1 MARQLRMVRPNLD
14 GLPQLEIPEGY
25 EIRTYQEGDDVH
37 WANVISDSF
46 GGERTPE
53 DARRDIMD
61 QAVFDPEGLYFATY
75 RGTPVGTTC
84 GWKDTPDETD
94 VGIVHMV
101 GVHSAHTGHKL
112 GRCVTLSVL
121 LYLRD
126 HSFKC
131 AKLGTDDFR
140 LPAIKTYLNLG
151 FLPVYVDVTQPE
163 RWREIFRK
171 LDLPVMS
178 NQAEKI
184 KAEISDEMWAKVT
197 Q

>member
-46 GGERTPE
+46 GGERTAE

-61 QAVFDPEGLYFATY
+61 RDVFDPQGLYFATY
-75 RGTPVGTTC
+75 QGTPVGTTC
-84 GWKDTPDETD
+84 AWKDTLDEKE

-101 GVHSAHTGHKL
+101 GVHSAHTGHRL
-112 GRCVTLSVL
+112 GKCVTLCVL
-121 LYLRD
+121 LYLRERG
-126 HSFKC
+126 FKC
-131 AKLGTDDFR
+131 AQLGTDDFR

-163 RWREIFRK
+163 RWRQIFKK
-171 LDLPVMS
+171 LGLPAMS
-178 NQAEKI
+178 DQSEKI
-184 KAEISDEMWAKVT
+184 RAAISNEMWAKVCK
-197 Q
+197 

>member
-1 MARQLRMVRPNLD
+1 MARQLRMVRPNLE

-25 EIRTYQEGDDVH
+25 ELRTYQEGDDVH

-61 QAVFDPEGLYFATY
+61 RDVFDPEGLYFATY

-84 GWKDTPDETD
+84 AWKDTPDEID

-101 GVHSAHTGHKL
+101 GVHSTHTGHKL

-126 HSFKC
+126 HGFKC

-178 NQAEKI
+178 DPSEQI

>member
-25 EIRTYQEGDDVH
+25 QIRTYQEGDDVH

-61 QAVFDPEGLYFATY
+61 RDVFDPEGLYFATY

-84 GWKDTPDETD
+84 AWKDTPDEID

-101 GVHSAHTGHKL
+101 GVHSTHTGHKL

-126 HSFKC
+126 HGFKC

-178 NQAEKI
+178 DPSEQI

>member
-1 MARQLRMVRPNLD
+1 MARQLRMVRLD
-14 GLPQLEIPEGY
+14 LARLPQLEIPEGY

-37 WANVISDSF
+37 WADVISDSF

-61 QAVFDPEGLYFATY
+61 RDVFDPEGLYFATY
-75 RGTPVGTTC
+75 QGTPVGTTC
-84 GWKDTPDETD
+84 AWKDTPDETE

-101 GVHSAHTGHKL
+101 GVHSAHTGHRVGK
-112 GRCVTLSVL
+112 CVTLCVL
-121 LYLRD
+121 LYLREQG
-126 HSFKC
+126 FKC

-163 RWREIFRK
+163 RWRQIFKK
-171 LDLPVMS
+171 LGLPSMPDQS
-178 NQAEKI
+178 EKI
-184 KAEISDEMWAKVT
+184 KAVISDEMWANVYR
-197 Q
+197 

>member
-14 GLPQLEIPEGY
+14 GLPPVEIPAGY

-46 GGERTPE
+46 GGERTAA

-61 QAVFDPEGLYFATY
+61 RDVFDPEGLYFATY
-75 RGTPVGTTC
+75 QGTPVGTTC
-84 GWKDTPDETD
+84 AWKDTPDETD

-121 LYLRD
+121 LYLRE

-163 RWREIFRK
+163 RWRQIFKK
-171 LDLPVMS
+171 LELPAMS
-178 NQAEKI
+178 DQSEKI
-184 KAEISDEMWAKVT
+184 KSAISDDMWAKVT

>member
-14 GLPQLEIPEGY
+14 GLPELDIPKGY

-46 GGERTPE
+46 GGERTAE

-61 QAVFDPEGLYFATY
+61 RDVFDPEGLYFATHQ
-75 RGTPVGTTC
+75 GTPVGTTC
-84 GWKDTPDETD
+84 AWKDTPDETE

-101 GVHSAHTGHKL
+101 GVHSDHTGHRL
-112 GRCVTLSVL
+112 GKCVTLSVL
-121 LYLRD
+121 LYLRE
-126 HSFKC
+126 HRFKC
-131 AKLGTDDFR
+131 VKLGTDDFR

-163 RWREIFRK
+163 RWCQIFKK
-171 LDLPVMS
+171 LGLPVMS
-178 NQAEKI
+178 DQAEKI
-184 KAEISDEMWAKVT
+184 RAEISDEMWAKVR

>member
-1 MARQLRMVRPNLD
+1 MARQLRMVRPNLA
-14 GLPQLEIPEGY
+14 GLPQVEIPEGY

-61 QAVFDPEGLYFATY
+61 RDVFDPEGLYFATY

-84 GWKDTPDETD
+84 AWKDTADEID

-126 HSFKC
+126 HGFKC

-171 LDLPVMS
+171 LDLPAMS
-178 NQAEKI
+178 DQAEKI

>member
-1 MARQLRMVRPNLD
+1 MARQLRMVRPNLA
-14 GLPQLEIPEGY
+14 GLPQLEIPAGY

-46 GGERTPE
+46 GGERTAE

-61 QAVFDPEGLYFATY
+61 RDVFDPAGLYFATY

-84 GWKDTPDETD
+84 AWKDTTDEID

-112 GRCVTLSVL
+112 GRCVTLNVL

-126 HSFKC
+126 HGFKC

-151 FLPVYVDVTQPE
+151 FLPVYVDVTQPG
-163 RWREIFRK
+163 RWREIFKK
-171 LDLPVMS
+171 LGLPAMS
-178 NQAEKI
+178 DQSEKI
-184 KAEISDEMWAKVT
+184 KAEISDEMWAKVR

>member
-1 MARQLRMVRPNLD
+1 MARQLRMVRPNLA
-14 GLPQLEIPEGY
+14 GLPQVEIPEGY

-46 GGERTPE
+46 GGERTAE

-61 QAVFDPEGLYFATY
+61 RDVFDPEGLYFATY

-84 GWKDTPDETD
+84 AWKDTPDEID

-101 GVHSAHTGHKL
+101 GVHSDHTGHKL

-126 HSFKC
+126 HNFKC

-151 FLPVYVDVTQPE
+151 FLPVYVDVTQPD

-178 NQAEKI
+178 DQSEKI
-184 KAEISDEMWAKVT
+184 KAKISDEMWAKVT

>member
-1 MARQLRMVRPNLD
+1 MARQLRMVRPNLA

-61 QAVFDPEGLYFATY
+61 RDVFDPEGLYFVTY
-75 RGTPVGTTC
+75 QGTPVGTTC
-84 GWKDTPDETD
+84 AWKDTLDETD

-101 GVHSAHTGHKL
+101 GVHSTHTGHKL

-171 LDLPVMS
+171 LDLPAMS
-178 NQAEKI
+178 DQSEKI
-184 KAEISDEMWAKVT
+184 RVEISDEMWAKVT

>member
-1 MARQLRMVRPNLD
+1 MARQLRMVRPNLE

-46 GGERTPE
+46 GGERTAE

-61 QAVFDPEGLYFATY
+61 RDVFDPEGLYFATY
-75 RGTPVGTTC
+75 QGTPVGTTC
-84 GWKDTPDETD
+84 AWKDTLDEID

-112 GRCVTLSVL
+112 GRCVTLNVL
-121 LYLRD
+121 LYLRE
-126 HSFKC
+126 HRFKC

-171 LDLPVMS
+171 LNLPAMPDQS
-178 NQAEKI
+178 EKI

>member
-14 GLPQLEIPEGY
+14 GLPELEVPEGY

-46 GGERTPE
+46 GGERTAE

-61 QAVFDPEGLYFATY
+61 RDVFDPTGLYFVTY
-75 RGTPVGTTC
+75 QSKPVGTTC
-84 GWKDTPDETD
+84 AWKDTPDETE

-101 GVHSAHTGHKL
+101 GVHSAHTGHRL
-112 GRCVTLSVL
+112 GKCVTLCVL
-121 LYLRD
+121 LHLRE

-163 RWREIFRK
+163 RWRQIFKK
-171 LDLPVMS
+171 LGLPVMS
-178 NQAEKI
+178 DQSEKI
-184 KAEISDEMWAKVT
+184 KTEISDEMWAKVC

>member
-1 MARQLRMVRPNLD
+1 M
-14 GLPQLEIPEGY
+14 
-25 EIRTYQEGDDVH
+25 
-37 WANVISDSF
+37 ISDSF
-46 GGERTPE
+46 GGERTAE

-61 QAVFDPEGLYFATY
+61 RDVFDPTGLYFATY
-75 RGTPVGTTC
+75 QGTPVGTTC
-84 GWKDTPDETD
+84 AWKDTTDETD

-101 GVHSAHTGHKL
+101 GVHSNHTGHKL

-121 LYLRD
+121 LYLRE

-163 RWREIFRK
+163 RWREIFKK
-171 LDLPVMS
+171 LNLPAMS
-178 NQAEKI
+178 DQSEKI
-184 KAEISDEMWAKVT
+184 KAESPMKCGEGPTVSC
-197 Q
+197 

>member
-1 MARQLRMVRPNLD
+1 MARQLRMVRPNLA
-14 GLPQLEIPEGY
+14 GLPQVEIPEGY

-61 QAVFDPEGLYFATY
+61 RDVFDPEGLYFATY

-84 GWKDTPDETD
+84 AWKDTPDEID

-112 GRCVTLSVL
+112 GKCVTLSVL

-126 HSFKC
+126 HGFKC

-151 FLPVYVDVTQPE
+151 FLPVYVDVTQPG

-171 LDLPVMS
+171 LDLPAMS
-178 NQAEKI
+178 DQAEKI
-184 KAEISDEMWAKVT
+184 KAEISDEMWTKVV

>member
-14 GLPQLEIPEGY
+14 GLSQLEIPEGY

-61 QAVFDPEGLYFATY
+61 RDVFDPKGLYFATY
-75 RGTPVGTTC
+75 QSTPVGTTC
-84 GWKDTPDETD
+84 AWKDTPDEKE

-101 GVHSAHTGHKL
+101 GVHSAHTGHRL
-112 GRCVTLSVL
+112 GKCVVLCVL
-121 LYLRD
+121 LYLRE
-126 HSFKC
+126 HGFKC
-131 AKLGTDDFR
+131 AQLGTDDLR

-151 FLPVYVDVTQPE
+151 FLPVYVDVDQPE
-163 RWREIFRK
+163 RWQQIFKK
-171 LDLPVMS
+171 LGLPAVS
-178 NQAEKI
+178 DQSEKI
-184 KAEISDEMWAKVT
+184 RAAISDEMWAKVCK
-197 Q
+197 

>member
-14 GLPQLEIPEGY
+14 GLPQVEIPAGY

-61 QAVFDPEGLYFATY
+61 RDVFDPEGLYFATY

-84 GWKDTPDETD
+84 AWKDTPDETD

-121 LYLRD
+121 LYLRE
-126 HSFKC
+126 HRFKC

-171 LDLPVMS
+171 LDLPAMS
-178 NQAEKI
+178 DQSEKI

>member
-1 MARQLRMVRPNLD
+1 MARQLRMVRPNLA
-14 GLPQLEIPEGY
+14 GLPQVEIPEGY

-46 GGERTPE
+46 GGERTAE

-61 QAVFDPEGLYFATY
+61 RDVFDPEGLYFATY

-84 GWKDTPDETD
+84 AWKDTPDEID

-101 GVHSAHTGHKL
+101 GVHSTHTGHKL

-126 HSFKC
+126 HNFKC

-151 FLPVYVDVTQPE
+151 FLPVYVDVTQPD

-178 NQAEKI
+178 DQSEKI

>member
-14 GLPQLEIPEGY
+14 GLPQLKIPEGY
-25 EIRTYQEGDDVH
+25 DIRTYQEGDDVH

-46 GGERTPE
+46 GGERTAA

-61 QAVFDPEGLYFATY
+61 QDVFESKGLYFATHQ
-75 RGTPVGTTC
+75 GTPVGTTC
-84 GWKDTPDETD
+84 AWKDTLDETE

-121 LYLRD
+121 LYLRERG
-126 HSFKC
+126 FKC

-163 RWREIFRK
+163 RWRQIFKK
-171 LDLPVMS
+171 LGLPVMS
-178 NQAEKI
+178 DQSERI
-184 KAEISDEMWAKVT
+184 RVEISDEMWTKVCK
-197 Q
+197 